1 MPKQHLLEIATIVC
15 GTGAIGPVLAR
26 QLFKTIRHL
35 LSQREQN
42 KHLTGLRKITQIYE
56 ELNQIL
62 ASDTDISRVMI
73 IRSSNSGGIPQ
84 PGCRIFIRVLHES
97 FRTLHDSVV
106 HNTRWQERQ
115 ADQHYIHLVRELAE
129 QGTLCKSPQELPE
142 DSTLRAIWDAARIKR
157 GCLYRLKLSGTEM
170 VYLAVHYRED
180 EEPSAVSRAVLAT
193 SVDQLRQLFS

>member
-15 GTGAIGPVLAR
+15 GTGAIGPVLVR